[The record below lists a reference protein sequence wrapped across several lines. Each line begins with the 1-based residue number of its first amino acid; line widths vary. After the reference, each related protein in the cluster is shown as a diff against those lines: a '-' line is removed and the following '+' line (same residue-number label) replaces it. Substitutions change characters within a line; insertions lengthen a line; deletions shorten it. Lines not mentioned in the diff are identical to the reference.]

1 MNTYIRIAF
10 ILLFNILIISCNST
24 RRKVKEQRDLEKA
37 VSQSIRNTINW
48 QGTYRGVLPCADCE
62 GIQTE
67 ITLFRNGTYEI
78 LRLYQG
84 KSTEVQSERG
94 SFRWFDNGSKITF
107 YSANNSTDYSSYL
120 VGENKLIK
128 LDNNSNKIVSEYSE
142 MYVLNKVGF
151 DNRIVEKHWKLIEL
165 NGSGIEEPEFPRV
178 EIYFKLKLKDS
189 KIYGFAGCNDFSGNF
204 ELLSDNRITFSKMT
218 NTLRIC
224 RKQETE
230 NLYLKVFEKS
240 DNYKIKNDTL
250 TLTKGRLP
258 ALAKFVAV
266 YMK

>member
-1 MNTYIRIAF
+1 MKRI
-10 ILLFNILIISCNST
+10 IGLFVLISIVSCSSHT
-24 RRKVKEQRDLEKA
+24 KRRYEKQLKLEKA
-37 VSQSIRNTINW
+37 VADNSKNSLNW
-48 QGTYRGVLPCADCE
+48 QGKYRGVLPCADCE

-67 ITLFRNGTYEI
+67 ITLNKNGTYEI
-78 LRLYQG
+78 ARMYEG
-84 KSTEVQSERG
+84 KSTEVFLEKG
-94 SFRWFDNGSKITF
+94 SYRWFDNGSKITF

-128 LDNNSNKIVSEYSE
+128 LDNSSNKIVSEYAE
-142 MYVLNKVGF
+142 MYILNKVGF
-151 DNRIVEKHWKLIEL
+151 DNRIVEKYWRLIEL
-165 NGSGIEEPEFPRV
+165 NGAGIEEPEFPRV
-178 EIYFKLKLKDS
+178 EIYFKLKLLDS
-189 KIYGFAGCNDFSGNF
+189 KVIGFAGCNNFSGNF
-204 ELLSDNRITFSKMT
+204 ELMADNRIMFSKMM
-218 NTLRIC
+218 NTLRTC

-250 TLTKGRLP
+250 MLTKGRMP